1 MKLNRWMC
9 LLLTALLLG
18 AAAQSAPQSAGKTA
32 TKTEKSKTPAAL
44 LIDINSATAE
54 QSEVLP
60 GIATAYSAK
69 KSSRA
74 ALTVLRTNWWTR
86 RSSRGNLREDQRQNN
101 RQAEMNAFIKHASV
115 VPVSRAL
122 LEDFMQ
128 K

>member
-86 RSSRGNLREDQRQNN
+86 RSSPRQLT
-101 RQAEMNAFIKHASV
+101 RRSKTKQS
-115 VPVSRAL
+115 PSRN
-122 LEDFMQ
+122 ERFYQ
-128 K
+128 TCVGSSSESGIT